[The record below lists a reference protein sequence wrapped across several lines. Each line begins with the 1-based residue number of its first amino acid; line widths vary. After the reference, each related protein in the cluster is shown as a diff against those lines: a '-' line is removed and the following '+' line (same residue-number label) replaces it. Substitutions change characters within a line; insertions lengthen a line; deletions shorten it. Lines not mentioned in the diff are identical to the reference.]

1 MHPGTKHVITG
12 AVPLFLRTQNAVL
25 DSLISSFGLAGV
37 LILAVFAIRLRSLPA
52 ALVAMLPNIMPITVV
67 FGLISWCGM
76 RVDIGTM
83 ITASIALGI
92 AVDGTLHYLTWFQ
105 NGLKAGHS
113 RNQAIADA
121 LAHCGPAMWQTSLA
135 VAIGLLVL
143 APAELLLISRFGW
156 LMAAM
161 IGVAL
166 LADIMLLPNLLASP
180 LGRLFDPRQVVA
192 AAVETAVIEQEQ
204 KVSAVPAPH
213 LTARDVARE
222 LRASE

>member
-1 MHPGTKHVITG
+1 M
-12 AVPLFLRTQNAVL
+12 
-25 DSLISSFGLAGV
+25 

-52 ALVAMLPNIMPITVV
+52 ALVAMLPNIVPITVV

-121 LAHCGPAMWQTSLA
+121 LGHCGPAMWQTSLA

-180 LGRLFDPRQVVA
+180 LGRLFEPRQVVA
-192 AAVETAVIEQEQ
+192 AAGETAAIEHEQ
-204 KVSAVPAPH
+204 KASAVPAPH